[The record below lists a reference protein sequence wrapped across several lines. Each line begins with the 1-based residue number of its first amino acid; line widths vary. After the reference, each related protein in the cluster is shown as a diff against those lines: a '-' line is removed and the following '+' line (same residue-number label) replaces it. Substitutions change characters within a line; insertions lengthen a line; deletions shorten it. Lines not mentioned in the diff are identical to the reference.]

1 MISHFLEQPARA
13 FQREAADRQ
22 IGIWLLAVA
31 LMVVVMVLVGGL
43 TRLTESGLSITEWR
57 PITGALPPLDGK
69 AWGEEFAKYQATPQ
83 FQTVNHAMTLE
94 EFRFIY
100 FWEWAHRLLGRLIGL
115 AFAVPALIF
124 IAQGK
129 MTWRDA
135 PRMGLLFLL
144 GGAQGALGWWM
155 VQSGLVD
162 RVNVSQYRLA
172 AHLGLALIIFAAL
185 FWTALER
192 LDLGKQ
198 VKPVYS
204 ARAQGAGGSLYLPA
218 TILVLTLAYCQIL
231 MGAIVA
237 GLRAG
242 LVHNTF
248 PLMDGN
254 LLPEAFGNPDLLSWR
269 MVLEDPSLAQFAH
282 RMGAYI
288 LLASIGCLWFLL
300 RRHPVPQTQQRVT
313 MVAFIASMQVGLGI
327 WTLLGQVQIPVAAAH
342 QFGAVALLTSLL
354 WLAHSLRP
362 R

>member
-22 IGIWLLAVA
+22 IGLWLLGVA
-31 LMVVVMVLVGGL
+31 FTVVLMVLVGGL

-57 PITGALPPLDGK
+57 PVAGALPPLDIA
-69 AWGEEFAKYQATPQ
+69 AWIEEFAKYQATPQ
-83 FQTVNHAMTLE
+83 YQNVNHGMTLK

-100 FWEWAHRLLGRLIGL
+100 LWEWGHRLLGRLIGFL
-115 AFAVPALIF
+115 FAVPALIF

-129 MTWRDA
+129 LTTSDA

-172 AHLGLALIIFAAL
+172 AHLGLALVIFAAL
-185 FWTALER
+185 FWTALDR
-192 LDLGKQ
+192 LDRGKQ
-198 VKPVYS
+198 SKPVHTIPPVRS
-204 ARAQGAGGSLYLPA
+204 GATLFLAMTLITLG
-218 TILVLTLAYCQIL
+218 LVYAQIL

-242 LVHNTF
+242 LLHNTF
-248 PLMDGN
+248 PLMDGSA
-254 LLPEAFGNPDLLSWR
+254 LPEAISNADLSFQL
-269 MVLEDPSLAQFAH
+269 VLEDPSVAQFIH
-282 RMGAYI
+282 RMGAYVV
-288 LLASIGCLWFLL
+288 LFAVMCLWFVT
-300 RRHPVPQTQQRVT
+300 RRHPVAQIRHRVLIVGLIT
-313 MVAFIASMQVGLGI
+313 ICQVGLGI
-327 WTLLGQVQIPVAAAH
+327 WTLLAQVPIPVAAAH
-342 QFGAVALLTSLL
+342 QFGAVCLLTSLIF
-354 WLAHSLRP
+354 LAHGLRA